1 MIEACSEYLEDISSG
16 STTIHVLVCCIY
28 CKTGEA
34 APELAQLHITRD
46 QLVGEVVILP
56 HIQVVVATCDQ
67 LGAIIV

>member
-1 MIEACSEYLEDISSG
+1 MTEDWRKYLEDISGG
-16 STTIHVLVCCIY
+16 STTVHVLVCCIY

-34 APELAQLHITRD
+34 APELAQLHITGD

>member
-1 MIEACSEYLEDISSG
+1 MTEDWRKYLEDISRG
-16 STTIHVLVCCIY
+16 STTVHVLVCCIY

-34 APELAQLHITRD
+34 APELAQLHITGD

-56 HIQVVVATCDQ
+56 QIQVVVATCDQ